1 MPRRTARSILPGM
14 RRLLPLVLLTTL
26 TTAHAAYCYD
36 VPGEDRT
43 LPRFQGTP
51 RQVIE
56 ERRETDPARPGET
69 ALTIRT
75 FTFQGGQ
82 LTQIQTQAPGDHTRT
97 LLTLTGRSGYQRAGS
112 LQALS
117 GAQGVTLADV
127 QQRPRQPV
135 TLNVDAQGRLTAY
148 DGVWEDQHLSA
159 LREQVSC
166 TYSTAKRQVTERLT
180 RAGAVSQ
187 VTTAQFDERGR
198 LIRREIAATLPGPG
212 LRNTRQT
219 TYTYAPDGSGIRI
232 QDEANGQKLPAM
244 LMTTDAAGR
253 VTHIEMVD
261 LGDVQEQWQIEYD
274 PQGNW
279 VRQTGTM
286 QGQPFMTVTRRITY

>member
-1 MPRRTARSILPGM
+1 M

-43 LPRFQGTP
+43 LPRFQGGP
-51 RQVIE
+51 RQVVE

-82 LTQIQTQAPGDHTRT
+82 LIQIQTQAPGDRTRT
-97 LLTLTGRSGYQRAGS
+97 LLTLTGRAGYQSVRTG
-112 LQALS
+112 LEALFS
-117 GAQGVTLADV
+117 GQGVTLADV
-127 QQRPRQPV
+127 QKQPRQSV
-135 TLNVDAQGRLTAY
+135 SLTFDTQGRLTAY
-148 DGVWEDQHLSA
+148 DGVWEDQHLRA
-159 LREQVSC
+159 VREQVSC

-187 VTTAQFDERGR
+187 VTTAQLDERGR
-198 LIRREIAATLPGPG
+198 LTRREIAATLPGPG

-232 QDEANGQKLPAM
+232 QDEANGHKLPAM

-253 VTHIEMVD
+253 VTHIEMAD
-261 LGDVQEQWQIEYD
+261 LGDVQEQWRIEYD

>member
-56 ERRETDPARPGET
+56 ERRETDPVRPGET

-82 LTQIQTQAPGDHTRT
+82 LTQIQTQAPGDRTRT

-127 QQRPRQPV
+127 QRRPRQPV
-135 TLNVDAQGRLTAY
+135 TLKVDAQGRLTAY
-148 DGVWEDQHLSA
+148 DGVWENQHLSA

-187 VTTAQFDERGR
+187 VTTAQLDERGR
-198 LIRREIAATLPGPG
+198 LTRREIAATLPGPG

-232 QDEANGQKLPAM
+232 QDEANGHKLPAM

-253 VTHIEMVD
+253 VMHIEMAD
-261 LGDVQEQWQIEYD
+261 LGDVQEQWRIEYD